1 MGREIC
7 EKLVNDII
15 RKAKS
20 KVYYF
25 SDKKNGLYSYYGVQA
40 KKLRYFVEDDE
51 EIVKLCE
58 KKYSTLEMCVSK
70 LLVYCAEKENYPPA
84 IYILARI
91 FFNKPIYVDELVRL
105 VKNARR

>member
-1 MGREIC
+1 MNHNIC
-7 EKLVNDII
+7 EKFVNDII
-15 RKAKS
+15 MKAKS

-51 EIVKLCE
+51 EIVNLCK

-70 LLVYCAEKENYPPA
+70 LLVYCAEKENYQPA
-84 IYILARI
+84 IYILACI
-91 FFNKPIYVDELVRL
+91 FFNKPVYIDELKRL
-105 VKNARR
+105 VKNAR

>member
-7 EKLVNDII
+7 EKFVNDII

-25 SDKKNGLYSYYGVQA
+25 SDKKSGLYSYYGVQA

-51 EIVKLCE
+51 EIVKLCR
-58 KKYSTLEMCVSK
+58 KRYSTLEICVSK
-70 LLVYCAEKENYPPA
+70 LLFHCAEKENYQPA
-84 IYILARI
+84 IYIVARI
-91 FFNKPIYVDELVRL
+91 FFNKPIYIDELKRL
-105 VKNARR
+105 AENAR